1 MLEVFSAPTPRST
14 ASVHEEGMVRNVSQ
28 VSIGERLSAHFWIT
42 KPRIVELLLAT
53 AIPTLFLASNGLPE
67 WLPTLAVLV
76 GGSAA
81 AASANTYNSVY
92 DRDIDAVMHRTGSR
106 PVAAGL
112 VSVRSGLIQATL
124 LGLIS
129 ILVLGLLANWL
140 AAGLGALAIVMYA
153 VGYTVLLKRNTPQNI
168 VWGGAAGCM
177 PVLIA
182 WAAAEGSLS
191 WTAAVLFVI
200 VFFWTPAHYWPLA
213 IKYRE
218 DYAKVGVPM
227 LPVVAPV
234 AQVTKN
240 IVLYAFAMVAAS
252 LLLIPVAPMGWIYS
266 AGSVA
271 LGAWFC
277 IATLRLWR
285 IVSHKQATYSDI
297 EKPAMRIFHGSITY
311 LALLFLLIGLD
322 PFLP

>member
-1 MLEVFSAPTPRST
+1 MMVLIY
-14 ASVHEEGMVRNVSQ
+14 EEGKVRKVMAGSL
-28 VSIGERLSAHFWIT
+28 GEKISAHFWIT

-53 AIPTLFLASNGLPE
+53 AVPTLFLASGGLPA
-67 WLPTLAVLV
+67 LFPTLAVLI

-92 DRDIDAVMHRTGSR
+92 DRDIDAIMHRTGSR
-106 PVAAGL
+106 PVASGL
-112 VSVRSGLIQATL
+112 VSVRSGLIQATI
-124 LGLIS
+124 LGIIS
-129 ILVLGLLANWL
+129 FLALGLLANWL
-140 AAGLGALAIVMYA
+140 AAVLGLLAIVMYA
-153 VGYTVLLKRNTPQNI
+153 VGYTIILKRNTPQNI

-182 WAAAEGSLS
+182 WAAVQGSLN
-191 WTAAVLFVI
+191 WTAAVLFII

-218 DYAKVGVPM
+218 DYARVGVPM

-234 AQVTKN
+234 GQVTRS
-240 IVLYAFAMVAAS
+240 ILFYSFAMVVSS
-252 LLLIPVAPMGWIYS
+252 LVLIPIAPMGWVYS
-266 AGSVA
+266 VGA
-271 LGAWFC
+271 LMLGLWFC
-277 IATLRLWR
+277 FAAIKLWLSVR
-285 IVSHKQATYSDI
+285 REDATYSDI

-311 LALLFLLIGLD
+311 LALLFLLIGVD

>member
-1 MLEVFSAPTPRST
+1 MEPKTTPRRMATSGK
-14 ASVHEEGMVRNVSQ
+14 EGRVRNVTA
-28 VSIGERLSAHFWIT
+28 VSLGERISAHFWIT

-53 AIPTLFLASNGLPE
+53 AVPTLFLASGGLPD
-67 WLPTLAVLV
+67 LNPTLAVLI

-92 DRDIDAVMHRTGSR
+92 DRDIDAIMHRTGSR
-106 PVAAGL
+106 PVASGV
-112 VSVRSGLIQATL
+112 VSVRSGLIQATIL
-124 LGLIS
+124 GLVSFLALLLLANLLAAVLGLI
-129 ILVLGLLANWL
+129 
-140 AAGLGALAIVMYA
+140 AIAMYA
-153 VGYTVLLKRNTPQNI
+153 VGYTILLKRNTPQNI

-182 WAAAEGSLS
+182 WAAVQGSLN

-234 AQVTKN
+234 TQVTRK
-240 IVLYAFAMVAAS
+240 IVLYSLAMVVSS
-252 LLLIPVAPMGWIYS
+252 LILIPIGSMGWVYS
-266 AGSVA
+266 IGAA
-271 LGAWFC
+271 LLGVWFC
-277 IATLRLWR
+277 FAALKLWLTVR
-285 IVSHKQATYSDI
+285 RTEVSYTAI
-297 EKPAMRIFHGSITY
+297 ERPAMRIFHGSITY
-311 LALLFLLIGLD
+311 LALLFLLIGVD